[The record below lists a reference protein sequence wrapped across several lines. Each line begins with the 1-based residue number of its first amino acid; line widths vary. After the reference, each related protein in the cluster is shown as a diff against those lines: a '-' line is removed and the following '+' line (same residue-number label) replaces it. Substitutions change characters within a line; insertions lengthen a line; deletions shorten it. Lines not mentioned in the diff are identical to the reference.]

1 MASASSSSA
10 AAAGAREPREG
21 EGGWRCEL
29 LHRSRARAR
38 GPPGPSRP
46 PSSPPTEAVE
56 ARRARRQPRP
66 PWDRRW
72 ARHGPP
78 PRASAPI
85 MAAAAELR
93 APCSTSWRSP
103 SRSGCRRSG
112 SGVGLADAMSTRSA
126 STAAST
132 KRAAVVEQ
140 QGRGA
145 VGGLAQLPREGAV
158 LGQHRG
164 EPLLDGRR
172 GWRRRRERVDDGR
185 ELELSSG
192 AGCRPR
198 HGRRCASP
206 PRHGG
211 ALRAPPRGKEAA
223 AAAGRIWPP
232 RPAVSRARTGEP
244 APPRLAL
251 RLAAAGTRA
260 GEPAPPRPAA
270 GTRASSAACAGRRG
284 G

>member
-1 MASASSSSA
+1 MEVRAAAPEPSSSTRPTGAVQA
-10 AAAGAREPREG
+10 A
-21 EGGWRCEL
+21 EL
-29 LHRSRARAR
+29 ATHRGRR
-38 GPPGPSRP
+38 GP
-46 PSSPPTEAVE
+46 PSSPPAE
-56 ARRARRQPRP
+56 
-66 PWDRRW
+66 
-72 ARHGPP
+72 
-78 PRASAPI
+78 API

-172 GWRRRRERVDDGR
+172 GWRVDDGR

-192 AGCRPR
+192 AGCCPR

-211 ALRAPPRGKEAA
+211 GLRAPPCGNEAA
-223 AAAGRIWPP
+223 AAADRIWPP
-232 RPAVSRARTGEP
+232 RPAVSRARTVEP

>member
-1 MASASSSSA
+1 MEVRAAAPEPSSSTRPTGAVQA
-10 AAAGAREPREG
+10 A
-21 EGGWRCEL
+21 EL
-29 LHRSRARAR
+29 ATHRGRR
-38 GPPGPSRP
+38 GP
-46 PSSPPTEAVE
+46 PSSPPAEA
-56 ARRARRQPRP
+56 PMGP
-66 PWDRRW
+66 PL
-72 ARHGPP
+72 GP

-172 GWRRRRERVDDGR
+172 GRRRRRERVDDGH
-185 ELELSSG
+185 LHLV
-192 AGCRPR
+192 R
-198 HGRRCASP
+198 HPVEDGQRDVLARR
-206 PRHGG
+206 
-211 ALRAPPRGKEAA
+211 RG
-223 AAAGRIWPP
+223 
-232 RPAVSRARTGEP
+232 
-244 APPRLAL
+244 
-251 RLAAAGTRA
+251 RA
-260 GEPAPPRPAA
+260 GIVGGPHELGAHHLDLHCRR
-270 GTRASSAACAGRRG
+270 RAS
-284 G
+284 

>member
-1 MASASSSSA
+1 MASARSSSV
-10 AAAGAREPREG
+10 AAAGVREPREG

-56 ARRARRQPRP
+56 ACRARRQPRP

-172 GWRRRRERVDDGR
+172 GRRRRRERVDDGH
-185 ELELSSG
+185 LHLV
-192 AGCRPR
+192 R
-198 HGRRCASP
+198 HPVEDGQRDVLARR
-206 PRHGG
+206 
-211 ALRAPPRGKEAA
+211 RG
-223 AAAGRIWPP
+223 
-232 RPAVSRARTGEP
+232 
-244 APPRLAL
+244 
-251 RLAAAGTRA
+251 RA
-260 GEPAPPRPAA
+260 GIVGGPHELGAHHLDLHCRR
-270 GTRASSAACAGRRG
+270 RAS
-284 G
+284 

>member
-1 MASASSSSA
+1 MEVRAAAPEPSSSTRPTGAVQA
-10 AAAGAREPREG
+10 A
-21 EGGWRCEL
+21 EL
-29 LHRSRARAR
+29 ATHRGRR
-38 GPPGPSRP
+38 GP
-46 PSSPPTEAVE
+46 PSSPPAEA
-56 ARRARRQPRP
+56 PMGP
-66 PWDRRW
+66 PL
-72 ARHGPP
+72 GP

-211 ALRAPPRGKEAA
+211 ALCAPPCGKEA